1 MYINTQTLQYPVSEA
16 DIRAEYPNTSFPVP
30 FVPPEHYEPVLEGP
44 TPAYDQITHYHVEV
58 QPEKAGG
65 VWMRRYEVR
74 EIDPEIVAER
84 IASHRHGM
92 LAAVNAAC
100 DAKLKELAQAYPDGE
115 VQSWPTQVAEAE
127 ALKLNA
133 TAATPLLSAVA
144 AARGVP
150 LDVLADHV
158 LAKAHS
164 YAAASG
170 AIIGHR
176 QALEDQLEAAGNDL
190 AALRKINI
198 NDGWPA

>member
-1 MYINTQTLQYPVSEA
+1 MYINTETLEYPVTERQ
-16 DIRAEYPNTSFPVP
+16 IRDQFPDVSFPAV
-30 FVPPEHYEPVLEGP
+30 FSPPAPYQPVLEGP
-44 TPAYDQITHYHVEV
+44 TPTYDPMTEYYVEV

-74 EIDPEIVAER
+74 EIEPEFVAER
-84 IASHRHGM
+84 IASHRQGM

-100 DAKLKELAQAYPDGE
+100 DAKLKELAKAYPDGE

-127 ALKLNA
+127 AMKLDA

-150 LDVLADHV
+150 LDVLAERV
-158 LAKAHS
+158 LAKANA
-164 YAAASG
+164 YAAGSG

-176 QALEDQLEAAGNDL
+176 QALEDRLDAAEGDL
-190 AALRKINI
+190 AALRAINI
-198 NDGWPA
+198 SEGWPQ

>member
-44 TPAYDQITHYHVEV
+44 VPAYDAITHYHVEV
-58 QPEKAGG
+58 QPGKAGG
-65 VWMRRYEVR
+65 VWMRHYEVLAI
-74 EIDPEIVAER
+74 EPEIIAER
-84 IASHRHGM
+84 IASHRHRM

-100 DAKLKELAQAYPDGE
+100 DAKLKELAQSYPDGE
-115 VQSWPTQVAEAE
+115 VKSWPTQVAEAE
-127 ALKLNA
+127 ALRKGPD
-133 TAATPLLSAVA
+133 AATPLLSAVA

-150 LDVLADHV
+150 LDVLAERV
-158 LAKAHS
+158 LAKAHA

-176 QALEDQLEAAGNDL
+176 QALEDQLDAAGNDL
-190 AALRKINI
+190 AALRAINI
-198 NDGWPA
+198 KDGWPA

>member
-16 DIRAEYPNTSFPVP
+16 DIRAEYANTSFPVP
-30 FVPPEHYEPVLEGP
+30 FIPPEYYEPVLEGQV
-44 TPAYDQITHYHVEV
+44 PAYDEVTHYHVEV
-58 QPEKAGG
+58 QPEKDGG

-74 EIDPEIVAER
+74 ELELRIVAQR
-84 IASHRHGM
+84 IASYRQGM

-100 DAKLKELAQAYPDGE
+100 DTKLKELAKAYPDGE
-115 VQSWPTQVAEAE
+115 VKSWPTQVAEAE
-127 ALKLNA
+127 AMKLGA
-133 TAATPLLSAVA
+133 TAVTPLLSAVA

-150 LDVLADHV
+150 LDVLAERV
-158 LAKAHS
+158 LAKAS
-164 YAAASG
+164 AYAAASG

-190 AALRKINI
+190 DALRKINI